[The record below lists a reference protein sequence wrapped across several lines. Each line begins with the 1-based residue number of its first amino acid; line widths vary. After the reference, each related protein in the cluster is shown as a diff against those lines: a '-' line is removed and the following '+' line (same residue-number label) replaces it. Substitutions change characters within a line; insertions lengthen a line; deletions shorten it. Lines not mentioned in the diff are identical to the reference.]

1 VVRIR
6 VAELGKAF
14 GGRWVLSGVS
24 FAVEAGETLVVLG
37 PSGGGKSTL
46 LRCVAGLLPFEAG
59 WVQVDR
65 RVLRGGERVCR
76 VWGGELG
83 FIFQDFALFPHKRAW
98 ENVALAPRV
107 VRRLPAKQ
115 ARELAFSLL
124 AKVGMAERAEAF
136 PRELSGGER
145 QRVAIARALAME
157 PSALLGDEIT
167 SALDPE
173 RKWEVVET
181 LAKLKAEGL
190 TMLLV
195 THEVALARRLADRV
209 LLLAEG
215 KVVEEG
221 SPGELLDSPR
231 TPELQRFLARAWEPT
246 ASGV

>member
-1 VVRIR
+1 MVRIR
-6 VAELGKAF
+6 VAELGKAY
-14 GGRWVLSGVS
+14 GERWVLSGVS
-24 FAVEAGETLVVLG
+24 FTVEAGETLVVLG

-59 WVQVDR
+59 WVQVNR
-65 RVLRGGERVCR
+65 RVMRGGEPVR
-76 VWGGELG
+76 GIGAGELG

-107 VRRLPAKQ
+107 VRRMPAKE

-136 PRELSGGER
+136 PKELSGGER

-181 LAKLKAEGL
+181 LTKLKAEGL

-195 THEVALARRLADRV
+195 THELALAGRLADRV
-209 LLLAEG
+209 LLLVDG
-215 KVVEEG
+215 RVVEEG
-221 SPGELLDSPR
+221 SPQEVLHSPR
-231 TPELQRFLARAWEPT
+231 TEAFARFLARAWEP
-246 ASGV
+246 SVGIR